1 MLLIRIMRQG
11 LAGAGLWSF
20 MGEANADYALNMT
33 RGVTPL
39 SHEIYDLHMLILW
52 VCCVIG
58 VLVFGLMFWSILQH
72 RKSKGAVAAKFHH
85 STKAEIIWTLIPVLI
100 LVAMA
105 FPATKTLIRIEQAGD
120 ADITIKV
127 TGNQWKWRYDYVNP
141 GFGLDGGFGF
151 FSVLKDDSNKAR
163 QVGSGAD
170 PYTIEHYL
178 LDVDQPLV
186 VPVNTKIRFLTTAN
200 DVIHAWWVPAL
211 GWKRDSIPGYINE
224 SWAIVQEPGTYRG
237 QCAELCGKDHGFMPI
252 VVKAVTQDEYFDF
265 VGEQMVAAA
274 SDAGGADREWG
285 KDELMEKGGKVYGTF
300 CAACHQANGQGV
312 PPAFPALAGGAIAT
326 GPVDG
331 HMDRV
336 MNGKADTAMA
346 AFGPQ
351 LSDVDLAAVITYE
364 RNSFGN
370 STGDVVQ
377 PAAIRAAR
385 K

>member
-1 MLLIRIMRQG
+1 MLRKRIMRQA
-11 LAGAGLWSF
+11 LAGAGLLSF
-20 MGEANADYALNMT
+20 MGEASADYALNMT

-39 SHEIYDLHMLILW
+39 SQEIYDLHMLILW
-52 VCCVIG
+52 VCVVIG
-58 VLVFGLMFWSILQH
+58 ILVFGVMFWSIFQH
-72 RKSKGAVAAKFHH
+72 RKSKGAVAANFHH
-85 STKAEIIWTLIPVLI
+85 STRAEIVWTIIPVII
-100 LVAMA
+100 LVVMA
-105 FPATKTLIRIEQAGD
+105 FPATKTLVKIEQAGD
-120 ADITIKV
+120 ADITIKI

-151 FSVLKDDSNKAR
+151 FSVLKDVSEKAR
-163 QVGSGAD
+163 QLRSGVD
-170 PYTIEHYL
+170 PYSVEHYL
-178 LDVDQPLV
+178 LDVDKPLV

-224 SWAIVQEPGTYRG
+224 SWAVIQEPGTYRG

-274 SDAGGADREWG
+274 SNAAGADREWG
-285 KDELMEKGGKVYGTF
+285 KDELMEKGGQVYNTF
-300 CAACHQANGQGV
+300 CAACHQANGQGL

-326 GPVDG
+326 GPVEG
-331 HMDRV
+331 HMDQV
-336 MNGKADTAMA
+336 MNGKPGTAMA

-351 LSDVDLAAVITYE
+351 LGDVDLAAVITYE

-377 PAAIRAAR
+377 PAAIKAAR